1 MKGCYLLHF
10 DKPISDRHTTQHY
23 LGYSNDIPSRI
34 NQHRQG
40 HGSRLCEVAKER
52 KIDFVIA
59 QTWIGSDR
67 QLEAKLKSRKNS
79 PQLCPFCTF
88 KW

>member
-23 LGYSNDIPSRI
+23 LGYSNDIPHRI

-40 HGSRLCEVAKER
+40 KGSRLCEVAKER
-52 KIDFVIA
+52 QITFVIA
-59 QTWIGSDR
+59 QTWIGGDR
-67 QLEAKLKSRKNS
+67 QLETKLKSRKNS
-79 PQLCPFCTF
+79 PKLCPFCTF
-88 KW
+88 RW